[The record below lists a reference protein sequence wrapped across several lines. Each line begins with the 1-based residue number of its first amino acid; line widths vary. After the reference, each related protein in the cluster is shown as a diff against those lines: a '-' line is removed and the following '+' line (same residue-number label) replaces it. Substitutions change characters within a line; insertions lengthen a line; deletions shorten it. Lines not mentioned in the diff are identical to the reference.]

1 MNLSNR
7 LTFSLASIFLLL
19 AFAAVPAMAQTI
31 SAIWT
36 DDLNDDNT
44 ADDPGWNVTIGG
56 LSDNAAAT
64 NDSATVTFLDVN
76 GTTAAT
82 ATGVTGLT
90 SEAVADSATEVE
102 GTIAAA
108 LGLQIAVA
116 VTVTND
122 DGTTNY
128 QRVTFPVAGPNAEV
142 ESMDLALLPMLAD
155 LTTPLYYAQFGDM
168 VTVTFNFATPPATD
182 PTIGNPVADLHVSDV
197 TLGTAASWQYISV
210 SKDDTA
216 MTRSI
221 TYRSTHTADAASVTT
236 TVDIGAAFAQPT
248 DPATDGQA
256 TIHYDNTAPTVTT
269 RTGGDIVVS
278 APPGS
283 PSPPDGVW
291 GGDFPLFNL
300 TFSVSDDGTGS
311 GLPDTNPVRIDTD
324 TDKLEVVVIG
334 LAPEDGTIDG
344 TEYLVQIRPIVGRA
358 TTAGEE
364 VVITV
369 VPVDKAGNEGSSAIS
384 VKLAM
389 SVPADALYQSAA
401 PASGNVMRSG
411 TITVTFDKDPGTVM
425 ATGAAVSGT
434 GNTRT
439 LTVDA
444 AQAAGALSVTL
455 TWGQS
460 GRQVLSYTVVIP
472 DDPAIAYSSAD
483 PVVDS
488 SIDPGDTIT
497 LTFAADPGTVTTSV
511 GTISGTGATRMIA
524 IPADQAAGALT
535 ITVSWTMA
543 GREDGSQMLTY
554 TVTAPFVSQNPTA
567 PANISMP
574 IMIPANSYV
583 VVVRDEA
590 MANSLS
596 AAINFPMV
604 DGQDVMI
611 REWSKMPDL
620 EALFNRSSYG
630 QGGALVLRKSADA
643 RDNDMQDAD
652 GNNIGTYATPALGSV
667 GISEIMWG
675 LDLGQVNRDTWKVGQ
690 WIELHNLN
698 SKPVNVLLYAQTAR
712 ELVNNQ
718 LVDITATGDS
728 IAGGLGGMVI
738 DVVQNINNEG
748 NQGKGGWTLPGKS
761 GNSLTGENL
770 IGAHRILP
778 DKQPAYSAAQNYTKR
793 DGRNSGHWRAATN
806 VYASKEI
813 SRTVNQVTTIVV
825 ADYVGT
831 PGSRN
836 DFTGISLLRPAG
848 LTGVSHA
855 ITINEVGNN
864 SNNAYDWIELKGAA
878 GTNLRNYMISI
889 VTQTDSDVPLIQFSA
904 NDNAKIAANGHFLIL
919 NTDPA
924 NDPNHPIAG
933 TGYNV
938 DLSAE
943 LQRPGTLNSRTGEQ
957 NTPVRYKVFSGL
969 NLPNDGKFVLILRRP
984 DNHEGH
990 RSGADGGKG
999 VAETGNADLDKVV
1012 DVAGWDD
1019 NVGKSN
1025 YPNSISNT
1033 GLWPLHSF
1041 GGPFT
1046 NRNAF
1051 WQNTVHR
1058 RQFVTTNDGR
1068 SGIGAHENKNQDD
1081 RAAFR
1086 DVGYTGVGYRSAAA
1100 VSAAHGGTPGY
1111 ANDTFQSNG
1120 GTVQSSVYISEIM
1133 YADNEAGVLPQWI
1146 ELRNTSKSIGVNLHD
1161 ARLTI
1166 TNHADMADGT
1176 AWKGK
1181 GEGSVQLRN
1190 MRIKPNSS
1198 VLIASRRAVQRLGV
1212 PTVHMPDSDI
1222 FILYAH
1228 KAAFGMTTI
1237 NDDVINT
1244 YGFKIH
1250 LEAKVGNAW
1259 QTLDVVGN
1267 LNSAAKDDR
1276 GRSDERFAAPLW
1288 TWPTGPEAN
1297 GPRVSVVRN
1306 AWRKTPTSAMTIA
1319 KGTSDW
1325 GWELSTADPGHTRVA
1340 AITYYGDITDISTPG
1355 LTHGQPLPVSLSF
1368 FRPALEDGKVVIRW
1382 TTESELDNAGFN
1394 VYRSESRN
1402 GEFKQVN
1409 DKLIQ
1414 GKGTTAERSTY
1425 KWVDTSAK
1433 PGAIYYYQIEDV
1445 SFAGERSTL
1454 TTTKLKGLISAKN
1467 KLTTKWGE
1475 LKEVQ

>member
-1 MNLSNR
+1 
-7 LTFSLASIFLLL
+7 
-19 AFAAVPAMAQTI
+19 
-31 SAIWT
+31 
-36 DDLNDDNT
+36 
-44 ADDPGWNVTIGG
+44 
-56 LSDNAAAT
+56 
-64 NDSATVTFLDVN
+64 
-76 GTTAAT
+76 
-82 ATGVTGLT
+82 
-90 SEAVADSATEVE
+90 
-102 GTIAAA
+102 
-108 LGLQIAVA
+108 
-116 VTVTND
+116 
-122 DGTTNY
+122 
-128 QRVTFPVAGPNAEV
+128 
-142 ESMDLALLPMLAD
+142 
-155 LTTPLYYAQFGDM
+155 
-168 VTVTFNFATPPATD
+168 
-182 PTIGNPVADLHVSDV
+182 
-197 TLGTAASWQYISV
+197 
-210 SKDDTA
+210 
-216 MTRSI
+216 
-221 TYRSTHTADAASVTT
+221 
-236 TVDIGAAFAQPT
+236 
-248 DPATDGQA
+248 
-256 TIHYDNTAPTVTT
+256 
-269 RTGGDIVVS
+269 
-278 APPGS
+278 
-283 PSPPDGVW
+283 
-291 GGDFPLFNL
+291 
-300 TFSVSDDGTGS
+300 
-311 GLPDTNPVRIDTD
+311 
-324 TDKLEVVVIG
+324 
-334 LAPEDGTIDG
+334 
-344 TEYLVQIRPIVGRA
+344 
-358 TTAGEE
+358 
-364 VVITV
+364 
-369 VPVDKAGNEGSSAIS
+369 
-384 VKLAM
+384 
-389 SVPADALYQSAA
+389 
-401 PASGNVMRSG
+401 
-411 TITVTFDKDPGTVM
+411 
-425 ATGAAVSGT
+425 
-434 GNTRT
+434 
-439 LTVDA
+439 
-444 AQAAGALSVTL
+444 
-455 TWGQS
+455 
-460 GRQVLSYTVVIP
+460 
-472 DDPAIAYSSAD
+472 
-483 PVVDS
+483 
-488 SIDPGDTIT
+488 
-497 LTFAADPGTVTTSV
+497 
-511 GTISGTGATRMIA
+511 
-524 IPADQAAGALT
+524 
-535 ITVSWTMA
+535 
-543 GREDGSQMLTY
+543 
-554 TVTAPFVSQNPTA
+554 
-567 PANISMP
+567 MP

-590 MANSLS
+590 EANRLS

-604 DGQDVMI
+604 DGQEVMI
-611 REWSKMPDL
+611 REWDMMPDL

-643 RDNDMQDAD
+643 RDNDTTTRDDD
-652 GNNIGTYATPALGSV
+652 GNVIVEGMYATPGLGSV
-667 GISEIMWG
+667 GISEIMWA

-712 ELVNNQ
+712 ELVSNQ
-718 LVDITATGDS
+718 LVGTTAAGDT
-728 IAGGLGGMVI
+728 IAGGLGGNVL

-748 NQGKGGWTLPGKS
+748 AHGKDGWDLPGKS

-778 DKQPAYSAAQNYTKR
+778 HNQPAYSAAQNYTKR

-848 LTGVSHA
+848 RTGVSHA
-855 ITINEVGNN
+855 VYINEVGNN

-889 VTQTDSDVPLIQFSA
+889 VTQTDSDVPLIQFPA
-904 NDNAKIAANGHFLIL
+904 NNNATIAANGHFLIL

-924 NDPNHPIAG
+924 DDPNHPIAG

-938 DLSAE
+938 DKSAE
-943 LQRPGTLNSRTGEQ
+943 LQQPGTLNSRTGEQ
-957 NTPVRYKVFSGL
+957 NTPVRYKVMSGL
-969 NLPNDGKFVLILRRP
+969 NLPNDGKFVLILRSK
-984 DNHEGH
+984 DSDHNN
-990 RSGADGGKG
+990 RSGQHGGQG
-999 VAETGNADLDKVV
+999 VAETGNNDLNRIL

-1033 GLWPLHSF
+1033 GLWPLYSF

-1166 TNHADMADGT
+1166 TNHADADANNT

-1212 PTVHMPDSDI
+1212 PTVHMPDTDI

-1228 KAAFGMTTI
+1228 KAAFGMTTN

-1267 LNSAAKDDR
+1267 LNSAAKDSR
-1276 GRSDERFAAPLW
+1276 GRSDERFADPLW
-1288 TWPTGPEAN
+1288 AWPMPADEN
-1297 GPRVSVVRN
+1297 SPRVSVVRN

-1355 LTHGQPLPVSLSF
+1355 LTHGQPLPVELSF
-1368 FRPALEDGKVVIRW
+1368 FRPTLEDGKVTIQW

-1394 VYRSESRN
+1394 ILRSETRD
-1402 GEFKQVN
+1402 GEFTQVN
-1409 DKLIQ
+1409 EQMIQ
-1414 GKGTTAERSTY
+1414 GKGTTAERTTY
-1425 KWVDTSAK
+1425 KWVDTTAK
-1433 PGAIYYYQIEDV
+1433 PGVVYYYQIEDV
-1445 SFAGERSTL
+1445 SFAGDHTKL
-1454 TTTKLKGLISAKN
+1454 ATTKLKGLISAKG
-1467 KLTTKWGE
+1467 KLTTQWGD
-1475 LKEVQ
+1475 LKNLR